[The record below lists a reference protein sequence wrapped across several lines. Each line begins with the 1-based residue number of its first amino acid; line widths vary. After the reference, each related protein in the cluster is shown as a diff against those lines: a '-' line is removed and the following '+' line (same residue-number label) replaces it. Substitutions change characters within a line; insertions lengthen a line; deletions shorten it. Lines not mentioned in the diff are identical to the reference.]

1 MIYQEERP
9 YVFDAMLGQQ
19 YVVENIRNQS
29 VADQWF
35 SVYIFEGQFG
45 SGKTSMARIVAL
57 AANCTN
63 KDERGNPCLQCEN
76 CRQILTGG
84 LDFKEIDGA
93 NNSSVENIRNL
104 KEYIDF
110 LPTKLK
116 YKVIIIDE
124 VHMLSKAGF
133 NSMLKMLEEPPE
145 YAIFILC
152 TTELQA
158 IPMTIRSR
166 AGEYSFN
173 RLLEGDVVK
182 GLLRAAPKYGIELE
196 PVAATLLANYS
207 DGSMRNAYVLLEQV
221 SIARTKVDEAVC
233 MEVLGIVNEDTL
245 YHLVQTILDHDL
257 QKFIGHLDEMEQSG
271 KSFSLVAADLLQACA
286 DLVMAKCGAGSRIG
300 GTSYY
305 RASIEKLSESYSLE
319 DLCMLAS
326 SLKDIRL
333 RTQHGSKYEFIVYM
347 ITVFNNTNQN
357 EWKERVQNIEARL
370 ETLEKGIPMN
380 AAVQENTE
388 RKPDYQD
395 TEMEIDQLYPVPSTD
410 QESAWETAGPSG
422 YETPFTSNQEEEED
436 FDFDSVIRDMNSQM
450 IQQYTG
456 AAAYQPAKAYE
467 EEPKQTT
474 AAPERDEES
483 ADSSEGDNTTAK
495 LPDNQ
500 EREDLE
506 VGQPVTDAAAGAVS
520 GNQEGSCVQ
529 PEGSALKQLEDC
541 ISQEPIL
548 ASRYHVFCRA
558 EEQESGEVRLFVSD
572 QALYAQ
578 MLMFVAQNSLKNVCV
593 ELEQL

>member
-1 MIYQEERP
+1 M
-9 YVFDAMLGQQ
+9 FDAMLGQQ

-57 AANCTN
+57 AANCTH

-93 NNSSVENIRNL
+93 NNSSVEDIRNL

-166 AGEYSFN
+166 SGEYSFN
-173 RLLEGDVVK
+173 RLMEGDIVK

-196 PVAATLLANYS
+196 AAAATLLANYS

-221 SIARTKVDEAVC
+221 SIARSKVDEAVC
-233 MEVLGIVNEDTL
+233 MEVMGIVNEDTL
-245 YHLVQTILDHDL
+245 YHLVETILDHDL
-257 QKFIGHLDEMEQSG
+257 QKFIGHLDTMEQSG
-271 KSFSLVAADLLQACA
+271 KSFSLVASDLLQACA
-286 DLVMAKCGAGSRIG
+286 DLVMAKCGAGNRVG

-305 RASIEKLSESYSLE
+305 RDSIQKLSGAYSIE
-319 DLCMLAS
+319 DLCMLSA
-326 SLKDIRL
+326 SLKDIRI

-347 ITVFNNTNQN
+347 ITVFNDMKQY
-357 EWKERVQNIEARL
+357 EWKDRIEKIEARL
-370 ETLEKGIPMN
+370 ETLEKGIPEKP
-380 AAVQENTE
+380 AAPAGEEKQSEH
-388 RKPDYQD
+388 KD
-395 TEMEIDQLYPVPSTD
+395 TEVEIDQVYSVPSSD
-410 QESAWETAGPSG
+410 QDNEWETAGNSG
-422 YETPFTSNQEEEED
+422 CETPFTSYGKEEED
-436 FDFDSVIRDMNSQM
+436 FDFDSIIRDMNSEV
-450 IQQYTG
+450 IRQYTG
-456 AAAYQPAKAYE
+456 ARPSQPSGAHE
-467 EEPKQTT
+467 QETEPKENI
-474 AAPERDEES
+474 AAPERDYED
-483 ADSSEGDNTTAK
+483 AGFTNDDGATVPFQAT
-495 LPDNQ
+495 PDKEIPQ
-500 EREDLE
+500 TEK
-506 VGQPVTDAAAGAVS
+506 TAAGTVIRTDDRGQESS
-520 GNQEGSCVQ
+520 GAQQGV
-529 PEGSALKQLEDC
+529 SALKRLEDY
-541 ISQEPIL
+541 IGQEPIL

-558 EEQESGEVRLFVSD
+558 EEQVSGEVKLFVSD

-578 MLMFVAQNSLKNVCV
+578 MLMFVAQNDIKNVYV